1 VVVADGEGAA
11 LAGEEGGAAVDGD
24 CTGADC
30 AAGAEFEHAVMNAV
44 MPRAET
50 SSAAVR
56 LARLFGAG
64 RRPACPHPG
73 TVPGRR

>member
-1 VVVADGEGAA
+1 MPGKVD
-11 LAGEEGGAAVDGD
+11 GAAVAGD
-24 CTGADC
+24 WAGADW
-30 AAGAEFEHAVMNAV
+30 AVGAELEQAVMSATV
-44 MPRAET
+44 PRAET

-56 LARLFGAG
+56 LARLFGVG